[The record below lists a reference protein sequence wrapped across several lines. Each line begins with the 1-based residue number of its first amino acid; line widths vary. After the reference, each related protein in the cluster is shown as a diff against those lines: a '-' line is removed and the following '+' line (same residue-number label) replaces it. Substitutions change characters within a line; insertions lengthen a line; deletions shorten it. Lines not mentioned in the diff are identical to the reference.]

1 MSGGIDRR
9 LATLETR
16 KAKRRRFVFY
26 TDDTIPPDHRGAYAP
41 MPRPCATVEE
51 WLARC
56 NAKGRGIK

>member
-26 TDDTIPPDHRGAYAP
+26 TDETIPPDHRGAYAL

-56 NAKGRGIK
+56 NAEGRGIE